1 MNLSLA
7 AENYYTH
14 LNLKGKNPM
23 MSDRMAI
30 IAMAKTFVVTKSSI
44 VVTLWSTKVA

>member
-1 MNLSLA
+1 MTLLLA
-7 AENYYTH
+7 AEHFNTH

-44 VVTLWSTKVA
+44 VVTL